1 MRQIIIR
8 RGFLGLYTGFH
19 LHALRDTIGTAIYF
33 GVFETVKQTVIASQ
47 TDSKQSSTLAA
58 LAGGAFC
65 GGIPWFFVS
74 RPPK

>member
-1 MRQIIIR
+1 MRQIIAR
-8 RGFLGLYTGFH
+8 RGFMGLYTGFH

-33 GVFETVKQTVIASQ
+33 GVFETVKQTVMA
-47 TDSKQSSTLAA
+47 TKKDSKENAWLPA

-74 RPPK
+74 HLVC